1 MFMFQSF
8 SLAAF
13 IPEIIMVLAY
23 VFCLLG
29 HTKTIEKD
37 DVDRIEPKVAE
48 AHFSSAISAYHF
60 DQQFIQSTEIT
71 KQEPIVYP
79 LIASQSISG
88 YRFCRLPD
96 CWSFVQFS
104 RPPPSFLI

>member
-8 SLAAF
+8 SFAAF

-29 HTKTIEKD
+29 HTKTVEKIDIVNNQSQIE
-37 DVDRIEPKVAE
+37 E
-48 AHFSSAISAYHF
+48 AHFRTSSSVYYF
-60 DQQFIQSTEIT
+60 DQQFIQPADNIEQKSIVFSGSESEIIP
-71 KQEPIVYP
+71 E
-79 LIASQSISG
+79 LCLCLLA
-88 YRFCRLPD
+88 D
-96 CWSFVQFS
+96 CLSFIQFS